1 MSEENKYTFEN
12 EEYRRTYWHTCSHVL
27 AQAVKRLH
35 PEVKLAI
42 GPSIEN
48 GFYYDLDASFAFT
61 PEDLAEIEGEMR
73 KICKEKLK
81 LERFELP
88 REEALQYMEERQEP
102 YKVELINDL
111 PADAHISFY
120 KQGEFVDLCAGP
132 HLDSTGRIKGNA
144 IKLTACNAAYWRGDS
159 NRQTLQR
166 IYGVAFPK
174 KEELDAYLERIEEAK
189 RRDHRKLGKE
199 LGLFMMTE
207 EGPGF
212 PFFLPKGMVLK
223 NTLLDYWRQCHKRYG
238 YVEISTP
245 IILNQ
250 ELWHRSGHWDHYKDN
265 MYTTVIDG
273 EDYAIKPMNCPG
285 GMLVYKSEPHSY
297 RDLPLRMAELGLVHR
312 HEMSGALHG
321 LFRVRCFTQDDA
333 HIFMTP
339 DQMKDEI
346 KNVVKLFDEIYATF
360 GLTYQIELSTM
371 PEDHMGD
378 EKDWKFA
385 EDTLQAAITEMGKDF
400 VINAGDGAF
409 YGPKLDFHLADSL
422 GRTWQCGTIQLDF
435 QMPERFDLEYVGEDG
450 EKHRPVMIHRALLG
464 SIERFIGVIT
474 EHFAGAFPAWLSPV
488 QVKLLPV
495 TDRAMDYAKNV
506 AAQLDSQGF
515 RVEVDGRNEKIG
527 KKIREATL
535 EKIPFMLVVGD
546 RDMEAGTVSVRTRT
560 GEDLG
565 AMSLADFAAKLHE
578 IVDSKARQ

>member
-48 GFYYDLDASFAFT
+48 GFYYDLDAPFAFT

-223 NTLLDYWRQCHKRYG
+223 NTLVWTVAVVG
-238 YVEISTP
+238 ISTLLGFILAILLNNEFKGRKLARAVVVFPWATTLIVQASIWKFIIDTDYGTLNTLLMKLGIIDHAVNWTPTAGAYFAWEIACGIFVTIPFVTFTVLSGLQSIDASYYEAAAVDGASYWQKMFQITIPLVRPNLTISTILNIIYVFNSFP
-245 IILNQ
+245 IIWTITKGDPANRTDTLVTY
-250 ELWHRSGHWDHYKDN
+250 LYKLAFYN
-265 MYTTVIDG
+265 GKQGQAAAVSVIG
-273 EDYAIKPMNCPG
+273 FLI
-285 GMLVYKSEPHSY
+285 L
-297 RDLPLRMAELGLVHR
+297 
-312 HEMSGALHG
+312 
-321 LFRVRCFTQDDA
+321 LFCASLYMVSVL
-333 HIFMTP
+333 
-339 DQMKDEI
+339 K
-346 KNVVKLFDEIYATF
+346 K
-360 GLTYQIELSTM
+360 
-371 PEDHMGD
+371 GD
-378 EKDWKFA
+378 E
-385 EDTLQAAITEMGKDF
+385 
-400 VINAGDGAF
+400 
-409 YGPKLDFHLADSL
+409 
-422 GRTWQCGTIQLDF
+422 
-435 QMPERFDLEYVGEDG
+435 
-450 EKHRPVMIHRALLG
+450 
-464 SIERFIGVIT
+464 
-474 EHFAGAFPAWLSPV
+474 
-488 QVKLLPV
+488 
-495 TDRAMDYAKNV
+495 
-506 AAQLDSQGF
+506 
-515 RVEVDGRNEKIG
+515 
-527 KKIREATL
+527 
-535 EKIPFMLVVGD
+535 
-546 RDMEAGTVSVRTRT
+546 
-560 GEDLG
+560 
-565 AMSLADFAAKLHE
+565 
-578 IVDSKARQ
+578 